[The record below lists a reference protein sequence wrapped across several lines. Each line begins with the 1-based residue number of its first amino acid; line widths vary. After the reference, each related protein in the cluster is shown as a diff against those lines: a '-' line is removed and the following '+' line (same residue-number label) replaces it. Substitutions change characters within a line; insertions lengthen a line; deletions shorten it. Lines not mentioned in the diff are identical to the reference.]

1 MENGQ
6 PSNVQLPIS
15 NFQFDAVI
23 FDLDGVI
30 TGTASVHS
38 AAWKQMFDEF
48 LQAYA
53 EKTGEPFR
61 EFTHT
66 DDYLPY
72 VDGKPRYKGV
82 ASFLESRGID
92 LHYGDPSDPPDQET
106 VCGLGNRKNQ
116 LFNEMIAQGN
126 VEVFSTT
133 VDFIKEL
140 QEKGIKVG
148 VASSSKNAKAVL
160 DAGGLTDLFETRV
173 DGVVSAELNLKGKP
187 EADIF
192 TTACDNLGV
201 HYDRAVIVEDAV
213 SGVQA
218 GLNGNF
224 GLVLGVAREN
234 NELELKLN
242 GADIVVSDMGEI
254 SVDSIEE
261 WFSKGL
267 DEDMWSLSY
276 HDYSRENEG
285 TREALCTVGNGY
297 FGTRGVLEESEAN
310 DTNYPGT
317 YIAGIYNRL
326 ESEVAGRT
334 VVNEDFVNC
343 PNWLSITFK
352 IGTSPPKLGGSEG
365 GLGNGEWL
373 DLNEAEII
381 NFTRRLDFRNGVLHR
396 KVVVRD
402 AAGRETSIESS
413 RLASM
418 AQPHLAALRYTITP
432 LSYSERIT
440 IRSGLNGRVINAG
453 VERYR
458 RLSSKHLEPIAEGAK
473 DKISYIVVQTN
484 QSRIQI
490 AEAAKLLVSANHE
503 RVDPEVTHEKTP
515 GAVYSTF
522 ELEAK
527 KGSPICVDK
536 VVAIY
541 TSIDK
546 DIENPLEAA
555 QKALQNINSF
565 DEVQQAS
572 AVAWADIWEK
582 IDIQITGDRR
592 AQKLLRFNQYH
603 CMITA
608 SPHNANLDVGIP
620 ARGLH
625 GEAYRGHIFWDEL
638 FILPFYSLH
647 FPDTVRA
654 VLLYRYRRLDR
665 AREYAKEHG
674 YEGAM
679 FPWQSGSDG
688 REETPMLHLNPM
700 SGEWGPDHSSLQRHV
715 SLAVVHN
722 IWQYVWIS
730 DDIEFLETYGAE
742 MFLEICRF
750 WASKASYNE
759 KTGRYEI
766 DKVMGPDEYHEK
778 YPDSEAGGL
787 KDNSYTNIMVAW
799 AFNRAFEILDSL
811 NERAREKLVETIN
824 LTEDELR
831 RWRDI
836 SKKIHIPLS
845 ADGILE
851 QFDGYFELKEL
862 DWEGYRDRYEDVGR
876 MDRILKAE
884 GKSPD
889 EYKVS
894 KQADALMTVYNL
906 DSGEVAE
913 LLDEAGYFVHDDFL
927 RRNFD
932 YYLKRTSHGSTL
944 SKMVHSYLANLVG
957 DRGLGWQMYVEA
969 LQSDY
974 ADIQGGTTK
983 EGIHTGVM
991 AGAAALALK
1000 SYAGLNVNGEQ
1011 VEIAPCLPAAWR
1023 EVRFN
1028 IGFRGDRYYFVVTP
1042 ESVEVKVDSARQETV
1057 DVFVRGRKMTL
1068 APPRGAEVPALREQS
1083 PFGAGSSP

>member
-1 MENGQ
+1 MEGH
-6 PSNVQLPIS
+6 S
-15 NFQFDAVI
+15 FDAVI

-30 TGTASVHS
+30 TRTASVHS
-38 AAWKQMFDEF
+38 ASWKQMFDGF

-53 EKTGEPFR
+53 EKTPVLNGVLSLSKGVAERGEPFR

-82 ASFLESRGID
+82 ASFLESRGFE
-92 LHYGDPSDPPDQET
+92 LPYGDPADSPDQET

-116 LFNEMIAQGN
+116 IFNETIAQGN

-140 QEKGIKVG
+140 REKSIKVG

-160 DAGGLTDLFETRV
+160 DAAGLSDLFETRV
-173 DGVVSAELNLKGKP
+173 DGVVSVELDLKGKP
-187 EADIF
+187 EPDIF

-201 HYDRAVIVEDAV
+201 HYDQAVIVEDAV

-218 GLNGNF
+218 GSSGNF
-224 GLVLGVAREN
+224 GLVLGIAREN

-267 DEDMWSLSY
+267 DEDLWSLSY
-276 HDYSRENEG
+276 YDYSRENEG

-297 FGTRGVLEESEAN
+297 FGTRGALEESEAN
-310 DTNYPGT
+310 DTNYPGA
-317 YIAGIYNRL
+317 YIAGAYNRL

-334 VVNEDFVNC
+334 VGNEDFVNC

-352 IGTSPPKLGGSEG
+352 IGTSPQELGGSEG

-373 DLNEAEII
+373 DLNKTEII
-381 NFTRRLDFRNGVLHR
+381 SFTRKLNFRDGVLHR

-402 AAGRETSIESS
+402 AAGRETLIESS

-418 AQPHLAALRYTITP
+418 AQHHLAALRYTITP
-432 LSYSERIT
+432 LNYSERIT
-440 IRSGLNGRVINAG
+440 IRSGLNGGIINAG

-458 RLSSKHLEPIAEGAK
+458 QLSSKHLEPIAEGEK
-473 DKISYIVVQTN
+473 DKTSYIVLQTN

-490 AEAAKLLVSANHE
+490 AEAAQIIISVNDE
-503 RVDPEVTHEKTP
+503 RVDPEVTQEKML

-522 ELEAK
+522 EPEAK

-541 TSIDK
+541 TSNDK
-546 DIENPLEAA
+546 DIGNPLEAA

-572 AVAWADIWEK
+572 AAAWADIWKK
-582 IDIQITGDRR
+582 IDIQITGDRL

-603 CMITA
+603 CLITA

-674 YEGAM
+674 YQGAM

-688 REETPMLHLNPM
+688 REETQVLHLNPM

-715 SLAVVHN
+715 SLAIAYN

-730 DDIEFLETYGAE
+730 DDTEFMETHGAE

-778 YPDSEAGGL
+778 YLDSEAGGL
-787 KDNSYTNIMVAW
+787 KDNSYTNIMVVW
-799 AFNRAFEILDSL
+799 AFNRAFDILDRL
-811 NERAREKLVETIN
+811 NDTAKERLVKRIRLKE
-824 LTEDELR
+824 EELE
-831 RWRDI
+831 RWKDI
-836 SKKIHIPLS
+836 TKQIHIPIS
-845 ADGILE
+845 DDGILE

-862 DWEGYRDRYEDVGR
+862 DWEGYREKYENIGR
-876 MDRILKAE
+876 MDRILRAE

-894 KQADALMTVYNL
+894 KQADALMTFYNL
-906 DSGEVAE
+906 DSGEVTK
-913 LLDEAGYFVHDDFL
+913 LLGEAGYLVHDDFL
-927 RRNFD
+927 RRNLD
-932 YYLKRTSHGSTL
+932 YYLRRTSHGSTL

-974 ADIQGGTTK
+974 ADVQGGTTK

-991 AGAAALALK
+991 AGTAALALRA
-1000 SYAGLNVNGEQ
+1000 YAGLNVDGRR
-1011 VEIAPCLPAAWR
+1011 VRIDPRLPAAWR

-1028 IGFRGDRYYFVVTP
+1028 IGFRGDRYYFEVTP
-1042 ESVEVKVDSARQETV
+1042 ESVKVGND
-1057 DVFVRGRKMTL
+1057 
-1068 APPRGAEVPALREQS
+1068 APKER
-1083 PFGAGSSP
+1083 

>member
-1 MENGQ
+1 MLDRLMEERG
-6 PSNVQLPIS
+6 
-15 NFQFDAVI
+15 FDAVI

-30 TGTASVHS
+30 TRTASVHS

-48 LQAYA
+48 LKAYA

-61 EFTHT
+61 EFTHA

-92 LHYGDPSDPPDQET
+92 LPYGDPVDSPDQET

-140 QEKGIKVG
+140 REKGIKVG
-148 VASSSKNAKAVL
+148 VASSSKNAKAIL
-160 DAGGLTDLFETRV
+160 DAAGLSDLFETRV
-173 DGVVSAELNLKGKP
+173 DGIVSAELNLKGKP

-201 HYDRAVIVEDAV
+201 HYDRAVVVEDAV

-224 GLVLGVAREN
+224 GLVLGVARED

-242 GADIVVSDMGEI
+242 GADIVVKDMGEI
-254 SVDSIEE
+254 DLNSIEE
-261 WFSKGL
+261 WFSTGL
-267 DEDMWSLSY
+267 EEDLWSLSY

-285 TREALCTVGNGY
+285 RREALCTVGNGY
-297 FGTRGVLEESEAN
+297 FGTRGALEESDAS

-317 YIAGIYNRL
+317 YIAGVYNRL

-352 IGTSPPKLGGSEG
+352 IGE
-365 GLGNGEWL
+365 GEWL

-381 NFTRRLDFRNGVLHR
+381 SFTRRLSFRDGVLHR

-402 AAGRETSIESS
+402 AAGRETLIESS

-432 LSYSERIT
+432 LNYSEHLSIG
-440 IRSGLNGRVINAG
+440 SGLNGRIINAG

-458 RLSSKHLEPIAEGAK
+458 QLSSKHLAPVAEGGGDAT
-473 DKISYIVVQTN
+473 SYIVLQTN
-484 QSRIQI
+484 RSKIQI
-490 AEAAKLLVSANHE
+490 AEAAEHLVS
-503 RVDPEVTHEKTP
+503 VDDEPIDLEVALEKMP
-515 GAVYSTF
+515 GAVYSIF
-522 ELEAK
+522 NLEAE

-541 TSIDK
+541 TSNDA
-546 DIENPLEAA
+546 ENPLEAA
-555 QKALQNINSF
+555 QKALQDVNSF
-565 DEVQQAS
+565 DELQQAS
-572 AVAWADIWEK
+572 ADAWADIWKK

-603 CMITA
+603 CLITA
-608 SPHNANLDVGIP
+608 SPHNVNLDVGIP

-638 FILPFYSLH
+638 YILPFYDMH
-647 FPDTVRA
+647 FPDTSKSA
-654 VLLYRYRRLDR
+654 LLYRYRRLYR
-665 AREYAKEHG
+665 AREYAREHG
-674 YEGAM
+674 YAGAM

-688 REETPMLHLNPM
+688 REETPLLHLNPL
-700 SGEWGPDHSSLQRHV
+700 SGEWGPDYSSLQRHV
-715 SLAVVHN
+715 SLAIAYN
-722 IWQYVWIS
+722 IWQYFWIS
-730 DDIEFLETYGAE
+730 GDIEFLETYGAE
-742 MFLEICRF
+742 MFLEVCRL
-750 WASKASYNE
+750 WASKTSYNE

-778 YPDSEAGGL
+778 YPDSELGGL
-787 KDNSYTNIMVAW
+787 KDNSYTNITVVW
-799 AFNRAFEILDSL
+799 AFDRAFEILDSL
-811 NERAREKLVETIN
+811 NERAREKVTEKIG
-824 LTEDELR
+824 LTEDELE

-836 SKKIHIPLS
+836 SRRIHIPLS

-851 QFDGYFELKEL
+851 QFAGYFELKEL
-862 DWEGYRDRYEDVGR
+862 DWESYRSKYGDIGR
-876 MDRILKAE
+876 MDRILKSE

-889 EYKVS
+889 DYKVA
-894 KQADALMTVYNL
+894 KQADVLMTFYNL
-906 DSGEVAE
+906 SVDEVARILNGAGHSTE
-913 LLDEAGYFVHDDFL
+913 QDLLRA
-927 RRNFD
+927 NFD
-932 YYLKRTSHGSTL
+932 YYFKRTSHGSTL
-944 SKMVHSYLANLVG
+944 SRLVHSYLANLIG
-957 DRGLGWQMYVEA
+957 DRELSWQLYMDA
-969 LQSDY
+969 LKSDY
-974 ADIQGGTTK
+974 VDIQGGTTK

-991 AGAAALALK
+991 AGTAVLALK

-1011 VEIAPCLPAAWR
+1011 VEIDPCLPTAWR

-1028 IGFRGDRYYFVVTP
+1028 VGFRGDRYYFEVTP
-1042 ESVEVKVDSARQETV
+1042 KHLRVRVDS
-1057 DVFVRGRKMTL
+1057 GRKEVTDIIVRDRKVAI
-1068 APPRGAEVPALREQS
+1068 APGEWETIQPKKGGVRDARRCPTNHRQPQKG
-1083 PFGAGSSP
+1083 G